1 MNKHE
6 LIAALARQ
14 EDISGVEAKKTVE
27 LFFDAMVEELCRG
40 GRVELRGLWVIK
52 VREYK
57 SYTGRNPRSGVSLTV
72 KPKKLPVF
80 KSGMDLK
87 KKVDR

>member
-14 EDISGVEAKKTVE
+14 ADISGVDAKKTVE
-27 LFFDAMVEELCRG
+27 LFFDAMAEELRLG

-57 SYTGRNPRSGVSLTV
+57 SYTGRNPKSGASLTV

>member
-14 EDISGVEAKKTVE
+14 ADISGVDAKKTVG
-27 LFFDAMVEELCRG
+27 LFFDAMAEELRLG

-57 SYTGRNPRSGVSLTV
+57 SYTGRNPKSGASLTV